1 MRHASVAALLF
12 CAMSVTTRTGLAQ
25 RRDTLTIGQKYA
37 GPLRALRE
45 ADLGTISDGRE
56 MYRVLW
62 LRSFH
67 EAIAVRI
74 VKDGTRYSVITSVG
88 PVGGREDSAP
98 PRRDSMSLEPRAW
111 AALQLRT
118 ALRDF
123 WHLTAPVNRNGLDGA
138 EWILEGR
145 RGGVYHAV
153 DWWSPRPVEGHEG
166 DYRHLF
172 LDILSLGTDRVMP
185 NAVY

>member
-1 MRHASVAALLF
+1 MPLRR
-12 CAMSVTTRTGLAQ
+12 VTTLLLCASGLTPRAGIAQ
-25 RRDTLTIGQKYA
+25 RRDTLSIGQKYA
-37 GPLRALRE
+37 APLRALRE
-45 ADLGTISDGRE
+45 PDLATISDGRE

-74 VKDGTRYSVITSVG
+74 VKDGSHFSVITSVG
-88 PVGGREDSAP
+88 PVWGHEDSSP
-98 PRRDSMSLEPRAW
+98 PRRDSMALDPGGW

-123 WHLTAPVNRNGLDGA
+123 WHLRAPVNKYGLDGA

-145 RGGVYHAV
+145 RNGTYHAV
-153 DWWSPRPVEGHEG
+153 DWWSPRPGEGREG
-166 DYRHLF
+166 EYRHLL
-172 LDILSLGTDRVMP
+172 LDILSYGTDRVAP
-185 NAVY
+185 NAIY